1 MPNYYFFKV
10 VTLHLWGSSPKNFN
24 ELHEV
29 STNFV
34 EQDCDSPH
42 LTGKETKMQI

>member
-10 VTLHLWGSSPKNFN
+10 VTLHLWGSSKNFN

-42 LTGKETKMQI
+42 LTGKETKMKI